1 MENGNAVSIIRDST
15 ARTSV
20 VQAKLDQ
27 AITVASQDFPRDWK
41 ASVGVPIGHISE
53 RFSHLETGTR
63 EVVVTPCVGRQAVD
77 NLHEQLTT
85 IDPLYSSAV
94 VPLKEHLK
102 N

>member
-77 NLHEQLTT
+77 NLHVFTVERWGQRSFFCRYLNCKN
-85 IDPLYSSAV
+85 AV
-94 VPLKEHLK
+94 
-102 N
+102 